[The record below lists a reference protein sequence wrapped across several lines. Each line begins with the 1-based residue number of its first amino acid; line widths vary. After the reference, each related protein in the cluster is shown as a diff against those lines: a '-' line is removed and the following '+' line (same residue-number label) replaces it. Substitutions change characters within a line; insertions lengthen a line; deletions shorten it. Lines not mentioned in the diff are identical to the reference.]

1 MPICPKC
8 QIEYKEG
15 LKFCGECGATLVSQE
30 EFTLA
35 PEKKEV
41 EISRK
46 PLFCPNCHLAYEFGE
61 ICVQCGSPLGSK
73 SKESLPPPQSIE
85 DLKELSPSSN
95 VFSEETPEKPK
106 RLICPNC
113 KLIYERS
120 TFCIRCGSS
129 LIEELL
135 PQEKKPGET
144 QPQDEIEQ
152 EKRETISLATKK
164 DAFSQKDEI
173 QRMERKEAPAIDPKK
188 KFPSIQK
195 PVDKEEE
202 TPSFYDEEGLSW
214 IETSEKIPKK
224 KTMTQILKELRL
236 PKKGIKKIRG
246 VSFQMVS
253 ILILIVAV
261 GYLLWSIY
269 SLISPK
275 QPKPDLPA
283 SKEYLS
289 IIPPKDPASVSTP
302 SPSSQTS
309 YSPIGVIEDIK
320 NLLETIRQANLQKDI
335 DLFMSCYSSD
345 FKDRESKKKS
355 TLRNWKSFHYL
366 DLSYN
371 LKKYSLSE
379 DKASIRVEW
388 TIRFS
393 SKLDR
398 QLQETKTILD
408 AILIKEESGWKIK
421 EILPIS

>member
-1 MPICPKC
+1 M
-8 QIEYKEG
+8 
-15 LKFCGECGATLVSQE
+15 
-30 EFTLA
+30 
-35 PEKKEV
+35 

-393 SKLDR
+393 SKLDG

>member
-15 LKFCGECGATLVSQE
+15 LKFCGECGATLVSKE

-41 EISRK
+41 ETSRK

-73 SKESLPPPQSIE
+73 SKESLASPQSIE
-85 DLKELSPSSN
+85 DFKELFPSSN
-95 VFSEETPEKPK
+95 GFSEETPEKPK

-129 LIEELL
+129 LIEELS

-152 EKRETISLATKK
+152 EKTETISLETKK
-164 DAFSQKDEI
+164 DKI
-173 QRMERKEAPAIDPKK
+173 QRMERKESPAIDPKK

-195 PVDKEEE
+195 PVEKEEE

-224 KTMTQILKELRL
+224 KTMTQILKELRF

-275 QPKPDLPA
+275 QPKSDLPA
-283 SKEYLS
+283 SKEYFS
-289 IIPPKDPASVSTP
+289 IIPPKDPALKPSVPPP
-302 SPSSQTS
+302 SPSSPTS
-309 YSPIGVIEDIK
+309 YSSIGEIEDIK
-320 NLLETIRQANLQKDI
+320 NLLETIRRANLQKDI
-335 DLFMSCYSSD
+335 DLFMSCYSSN

-355 TLRNWKSFHYL
+355 TLQNWKSFNYL
-366 DLSYN
+366 DLSYD

-379 DKASIRVEW
+379 DKVSIRVEW

-393 SKLDR
+393 SRLDG